1 MLLLLWPSTAW
12 AQGPKILELR
22 LDGVVDPFE
31 SSYLT
36 SEIDGASGEGFSAVL
51 LTIDTPGGLDSSM
64 RHIVQSILNADV
76 PVICYVSPSGARAAS
91 AGTFI
96 LTACHV
102 AAMAPG
108 TAVGAAHPVG
118 ISGVIQEEKAT
129 NDAAALI
136 RSLAE
141 QRDRNPDWVEEAVR
155 ESSSASAEE
164 ALELGAIDHV
174 SASLPA
180 LLETVDGT
188 AVETDVGSTT
198 IETDD
203 VTIETHTLGPVA
215 SILHG
220 LLTPDL
226 AFILFYI
233 GIGLIVVE
241 FLTPGLTVPGVLGAL
256 SLVASFT
263 AFGMLAV
270 QLIGIILLLASV
282 VFFVIEAKLPGVSG
296 AGIGGLITLVAGG
309 MLLFDN
315 SIPSGGVSP
324 WVLVPVAV
332 GAGTCFVFLIPAG
345 LRAQKLPPQMLAE
358 RVIGMEGIAATP
370 LRPTGVA
377 QIASEQ
383 WSVESVGGNVREGA
397 RIRVVGGDGLTL
409 QVEPVT
415 ERSAPPS
422 PVEPQRSS
430 K

>member
-1 MLLLLWPSTAW
+1 LLLLLWPSVAA
-12 AQGPKILELR
+12 AQGPRILELR

-36 SEIDGASGEGFSAVL
+36 SEIDGAADEGFSSIL
-51 LTIDTPGGLDSSM
+51 LTIDTPGGLDSAM
-64 RHIVQSILNADV
+64 RDIVTSILNSEV
-76 PVICYVSPSGARAAS
+76 PVVCYVSPSGARAAS

-108 TAVGAAHPVG
+108 TEVGAAHPVG
-118 ISGVIQEEKAT
+118 ISGVIQQDKVT
-129 NDAAALI
+129 NDAAAFI

-141 QRDRNPDWVEEAVR
+141 QRDRNPEWAEEAVR

-164 ALELGAIDHV
+164 ALELNAIDHLARSV
-174 SASLPA
+174 SELLTAVDGEVVETPTGSVTLDTDDA
-180 LLETVDGT
+180 TLETR
-188 AVETDVGSTT
+188 
-198 IETDD
+198 
-203 VTIETHTLGPVA
+203 TLGPIA

-233 GIGLIVVE
+233 GIGLIVIE
-241 FLTPGLTVPGVLGAL
+241 FITPGLTVPGILGAL
-256 SLVASFT
+256 SLVGAFT

-270 QLIGIILLLASV
+270 QLVGLILLLASV
-282 VFFVIEAKLPGVSG
+282 VFFAVEVKLPGISG
-296 AGIGGLITLVAGG
+296 AGIGGLITLVLGG
-309 MLLFDN
+309 FMLFDN

-324 WVLVPVAV
+324 WVIVPVAI
-332 GAGTCFVFLIPAG
+332 GAGTFFAFVIPAG

-358 RVIGMEGIAATP
+358 RVIGMEGVAATA
-370 LRPTGVA
+370 LRPGGVA

-383 WSVESVGGNVREGA
+383 WSVESVAGNVREGA

-415 ERSAPPS
+415 DKSKTSS